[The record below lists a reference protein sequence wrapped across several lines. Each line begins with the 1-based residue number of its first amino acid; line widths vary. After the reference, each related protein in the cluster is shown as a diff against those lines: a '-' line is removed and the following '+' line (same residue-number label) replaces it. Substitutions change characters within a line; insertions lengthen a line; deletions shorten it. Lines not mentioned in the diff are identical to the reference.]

1 MTEEN
6 KEDVALSSDWFC
18 KLPAPRVDV
27 ENAWKDDIMDRQRF
41 GQSLLNFLQRETQP
55 LTVALHG
62 QWGAGKTFF
71 LERWRTDLE
80 KEGVPVVYLNAWEDD
95 FLDDPMTSL
104 FGQAYAQIKDN
115 SFTECYKTACE
126 ITPQL
131 TKAAV
136 FKAASYLS
144 LGIVPGD
151 AKDFRSVAENICQ
164 EYQNILAQ
172 KCSFQDNL
180 AKYAL
185 VQRKA
190 TKSPLV
196 FIVDELDRCRPSH
209 AIQFLERI
217 KHFFAVPN
225 VAFVLGVDLV
235 NLKKSIAAVYGEIDV
250 DAYLRRFFDFEFLL
264 ENPSS
269 RCYFEELVKRYDL
282 ENLLVHNVSLSS
294 LVGFEVARYLFHSQR
309 ASLRQIE
316 HFMRLIVF
324 VLKSLEPTD
333 QEVLEPYFYNILFIL
348 AAYRVLEPEAYAEL
362 KNAFIDTQPIDRLI
376 KYIADNY
383 NPTEERTAV
392 FVFLYMLQ
400 YFSLEKDSQVA
411 FLNDLNKY
419 LPKPK
424 DHTFPLSQI
433 EAETFDPYAPLSRE
447 TKQEIARIFQEYN
460 LGTSPFRF
468 NFSKKLN
475 FFCNLLDGIL

>member
-104 FGQAYAQIKDN
+104 FGQAYAQIKDD
-115 SFTECYKTACE
+115 SWKECWKTACE
-126 ITPQL
+126 IAPKL
-131 TKAAV
+131 VKGAV
-136 FKAASYLS
+136 LKVISHASEGL
-144 LGIVPGD
+144 VPEE
-151 AKDFRSVAENICQ
+151 AQHFQSVAENACE
-164 EYQNILAQ
+164 EYQSILKQ
-172 KCSFQDNL
+172 KRSFQKNL
-180 AKYAL
+180 TQFAQT
-185 VQRKA
+185 QR
-190 TKSPLV
+190 TITGHPLV
-196 FIVDELDRCRPSH
+196 FIVDELDRCRPLH

-282 ENLLVHNVSLSS
+282 EKLLIHEVSLSS
-294 LVGFEVARYLFHSQR
+294 LAGFEVARYLFHSQR

-333 QEVLEPYFYNILFIL
+333 PEVLEPYFYNILFTL
-348 AAYRVLEPEAYAEL
+348 ASYRVLEPEAYAEL
-362 KNAFIDTQPIDRLI
+362 KNAFIDTKPIDRLI

-383 NPTEERTAV
+383 NPTEGRTAI

-411 FLNDLNKY
+411 FLKDINKY
-419 LPKPK
+419 LPKPR
-424 DHTFPLSQI
+424 DYTFPLPQI
-433 EAETFDPYAPLSRE
+433 EAETFDLYAPLSRE
-447 TKQEIARIFQEYN
+447 TKQEIALIFQEYN

-468 NFSKKLN
+468 HFSKKLN